1 MAADPALTAE
11 TRAWLS
17 KSANDLR
24 QQAAEKA
31 LKGFLTWHGRPFRKT
46 HNLEEIGEQ
55 CLVLDPTLL
64 ETVDQAAPLSEY
76 AWRFRYPGAPEGID
90 AEEAGEALKAA
101 RTVHDAIVSR
111 VPPEVRP

>member
-76 AWRFRYPGAPEGID
+76 AWRFRYPGAPEGIKPGSL
-90 AEEAGEALKAA
+90 ESGP
-101 RTVHDAIVSR
+101 RGYDAIVSR